1 MTTALLRCRLATVLL
16 AASGILAAC
25 GGGNGDPAGSRS
37 AAAMSDDQI
46 MTLVRQYGQCMRDHG
61 VARFRDGTLEHGR
74 LTRAGA
80 PDGSVTEEQMQ
91 AATEACQH
99 ISDQLPASVLAPEPP
114 PSAAE
119 LEQMAK
125 FSDCVRQH
133 GLPDW
138 PDPDSRG
145 AFKLTDPTV
154 VKSDKF
160 QAAQAACKGH
170 YDGGIKIDS
179 GPKK

>member
-1 MTTALLRCRLATVLL
+1 MTTVLLRHRIAIVLL
-16 AASGILAAC
+16 AAVGILSAC
-25 GGGNGDPAGSRS
+25 GGGKADPAASQT

-61 VARFRDGTLEHGR
+61 VARFRDGTLEDGR

-80 PDGSVTEEQMQ
+80 PDGSVTEEQMRV
-91 AATEACQH
+91 ATEACEH
-99 ISDQLPASVLAPEPP
+99 ISAQLPASVLAPEPP
-114 PSAAE
+114 PSAAK
-119 LEQMAK
+119 LEQMTR
-125 FSDCVRQH
+125 FSECVRQH

-145 AFKLTDPTV
+145 AFKVTDPTV

-160 QAAQAACKGH
+160 QAAQAACKEH
-170 YDGGIKIDS
+170 YDGGIKLNGGS
-179 GPKK
+179 KK